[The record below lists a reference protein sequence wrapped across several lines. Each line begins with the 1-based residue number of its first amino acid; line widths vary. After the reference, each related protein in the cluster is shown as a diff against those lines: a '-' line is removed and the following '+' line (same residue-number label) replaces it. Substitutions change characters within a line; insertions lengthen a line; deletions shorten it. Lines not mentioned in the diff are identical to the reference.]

1 MSAPGRTATVDS
13 TRDWLP
19 ALADVSA
26 GLGAVGWLWL
36 VAVGELGASRALPAL
51 AILVVAPLVVR
62 LADTPG
68 RDGRRS
74 RWYALAV
81 LGQPLA
87 AIPAVGSLT
96 LTAGPT
102 AAAAAVPWALAT
114 LAVAGFGLWR
124 SLDRGPWPLAELAI
138 DAGLAY
144 VAVGGVVL
152 LLDRGGVLASRS
164 VTVAL
169 TVGGMQSVG
178 PALSIFAGLAGR
190 SRSAG
195 RLGTVVRVATPVVVA
210 GPAGVVALALGSPPV
225 GVERPLLDAG
235 TTTVATVSLAVAG
248 FAVAATAG
256 WRLAVPDSPARPPG
270 INFSRLRAG
279 WRVGPDFL
287 DRRGLTRETPVAG
300 MVDSIEAYAHAGFD
314 PAAVAPSVRR
324 FYERTGEYAL
334 AVDPDWA
341 RPWGW
346 LARLYRPVATRT
358 GQLSIPL
365 TAVAGD
371 AALTG
376 RVVGVGGTDPAT
388 GDHAWIRS
396 NADRVTDAR
405 RMTYVGVY
413 DRYVG
418 AGRSFLRVA
427 FPLPG
432 ANLTG
437 ILRLEN
443 DGDGLVL
450 SSFPA
455 RGNADDAGLYLVVL
469 GVGVRLPLNETL
481 VVRPDGESVRATHRV
496 EALGVRLFTL
506 RYDITRCT

>member
-1 MSAPGRTATVDS
+1 MSPPGHTATVDPAV
-13 TRDWLP
+13 TGDWLP
-19 ALADVSA
+19 TLADVHA
-26 GLGAVGWLWL
+26 ALGAVGWLAL
-36 VAVGELGASRALPAL
+36 VAVGELGAGRALSAL
-51 AILVVAPLVVR
+51 AILVVAPLAVR
-62 LADTPG
+62 LADTPD

-87 AIPAVGSLT
+87 ALPAVGSLT
-96 LTAGPT
+96 LAAGPM

-124 SLDRGPWPLAELAI
+124 SLGRGPWPLAELAI

-144 VAVGGVVL
+144 VALGGVVL
-152 LLDRGGVLASRS
+152 VLDRSGVAPSIA
-164 VTVAL
+164 VAL
-169 TVGGMQSVG
+169 GAGIAVG
-178 PALSIFAGLAGR
+178 PALSISAGLAGR
-190 SRSAG
+190 SQSAG
-195 RLGTVVRVATPVVVA
+195 RLGTAVRVATPVAVA
-210 GPAGVVALALGSPPV
+210 APAGVAALALGSPLV
-225 GVERPLLDAG
+225 GVERPLLGAL
-235 TTTVATVSLAVAG
+235 TPTLALAVAC

-256 WRLAVPDSPARPPG
+256 WRLAVPDSPARSPG
-270 INFSRLRAG
+270 IDFSRLRAG

-287 DRRGLTRETPVAG
+287 DRRGLARETPVAG
-300 MVDSIEAYAHAGFD
+300 MVDSIEAYAHGGFD

-324 FYERTGEYAL
+324 FYERTGEYGL

-346 LARLYRPVATRT
+346 LARLYRPLATRT

-365 TAVAGD
+365 TAVDGD

-396 NADRVTDAR
+396 NADRVTGTR

-418 AGRSFLRVA
+418 AGRPFLRVA

-455 RGNADDAGLYLVVL
+455 RGNADDAGLYLVVR

-481 VVRPDGESVRATHRV
+481 VVRPDEESVRATHRV

-506 RYDITRCT
+506 RYDITGPT